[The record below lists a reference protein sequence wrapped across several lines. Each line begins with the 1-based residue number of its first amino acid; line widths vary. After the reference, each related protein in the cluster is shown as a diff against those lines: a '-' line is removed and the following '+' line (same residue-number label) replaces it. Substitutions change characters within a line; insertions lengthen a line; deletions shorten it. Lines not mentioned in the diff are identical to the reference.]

1 MSTQTIDYDALA
13 KKYGA
18 TSSTAPQAT
27 PQSQSA
33 PQGAPQAASVD
44 YDALAQKYGATSSQA
59 PEQPGLIERA
69 GNFLT
74 KVHEQGPVEVG
85 KGLIK
90 GAGDTLLGVSELAQ
104 KAQPGAALAKLV
116 SPAARENQKHFEQFS
131 GDAHATL
138 ETKNEAQEAGKGL
151 EFVAEM
157 FLGDGAFKALSSL
170 EKVKQL
176 HKAAQ
181 MIEKYPTIAKILQRS
196 ITAGASAGTVETVKT
211 QDLEKGAEAALIG
224 GATGGLFEG
233 GSAAGKAAFNLG
245 KNTTKKIV
253 SSVWD
258 SVSGKALQKDI
269 EVGLRGSLEAAA
281 KDAGVA
287 VQSSGAQPAARN
299 VARSVAERVEEK
311 SKALFK
317 PIDEATNGKLTNV
330 QNKIKNVQRE
340 LRMKAGTDATVEER
354 LLEQQAALASELD
367 DLLEMAKREGVP
379 VELVDAAKA
388 AYKQSM
394 ALRDLDVAIK
404 ASTEGFANAKAEV
417 IDPKKLAPRLRKL
430 YDEEGG
436 NRLATALGDEQAEA
450 LISKVYKAVTAL
462 EKHGGKVKAAKAVA
476 PYGIGAAAGVLG
488 GYGLKALAG
497 DD

>member
-1 MSTQTIDYDALA
+1 VSTNNIDYDALA
-13 KKYGA
+13 KSYGA
-18 TSSTAPQAT
+18 VSSTPQAP
-27 PQSQSA
+27 PQTQGA
-33 PQGAPQAASVD
+33 PQGASEID
-44 YDALAQKYGATSSQA
+44 YDSLAQQYGAVSSQPA
-59 PEQPGLIERA
+59 QPAEEPGIMQRA
-69 GNFLT
+69 GNFLQ
-74 KVHEQGPVEVG
+74 KVHEQGPVELG
-85 KGLIK
+85 KGVAK
-90 GAGDTLLGVSELAQ
+90 GLGDTVVGSLDIMNKFTPSYAMSKMGVKPAQEEQAAWDQNTEQARKLLES
-104 KAQPGAALAKLV
+104 
-116 SPAARENQKHFEQFS
+116 
-131 GDAHATL
+131 
-138 ETKNEAQEAGKGL
+138 KNEGQEAGKGL

-157 FLGDGAFKALSSL
+157 FLGDGAFKALTSL
-170 EKVKQL
+170 EKIRTLK
-176 HKAAQ
+176 KAAD
-181 MIEKYPTIAKILQRS
+181 ILDKYPTIGKILQRS
-196 ITAGASAGTVETVKT
+196 ITTAASTGTVEGVKSG
-211 QDLEKGAEAALIG
+211 DPEKALEAAAVG
-224 GATGGLFEG
+224 GVTGGLFEG

-269 EVGLRGSLEAAA
+269 EAGLRGSLEAAA

-287 VQSSGAQPAARN
+287 AQSSGAQPAARN

-330 QNKIKNVQRE
+330 QAKIKNVQRE

-404 ASTEGFANAKAEV
+404 ASTDGFANAKAEV

-436 NRLATALGDEQAEA
+436 NRLAQALGDEQAEA